1 MARLPPKEKVVMMTE
16 SNLSQAERRFLTAIL
31 ALIVVL
37 VGFGLLTDSN
47 EGVRWPHLAVELSVA
62 VGAAAGIFL
71 LMRDSFRKTHEL
83 VQSREIII
91 AKEKETERWRL
102 ESQKYIQGL
111 GIAIDAQLA
120 RWALSPS
127 EKEVALLLLKGLS
140 LKEIADIRK
149 TAEKTVRAQ
158 SVAIY
163 SKSGLAGR
171 SELSAFFLEDLLL
184 PNAPS
189 ENEASH
195 P

>member
-1 MARLPPKEKVVMMTE
+1 MMTE
-16 SNLSQAERRFLTAIL
+16 SNLSRPERRFLTVIL
-31 ALIVVL
+31 AGIVVL
-37 VGFGLLTDSN
+37 VGVDLLTDSQ
-47 EGVRWPHLAVELSVA
+47 EGVQWPHLVVELSVA
-62 VGAAAGIFL
+62 LGAAAGIFL
-71 LMRDSFRKTHEL
+71 LMKDSIRKSHEL
-83 VQSREIII
+83 VQSRELIVT
-91 AKEKETERWRL
+91 KEIEAERWRI

-120 RWALSPS
+120 RWSLSPS

-140 LKEIADIRK
+140 LKEIADIRN

-184 PNAPS
+184 PSKVS
-189 ENEASH
+189 ESES
-195 P
+195 PRT

>member
-1 MARLPPKEKVVMMTE
+1 MARPLPKEKVVMMTE

-31 ALIVVL
+31 ALIVAL
-37 VGFGLLTDSN
+37 VGFDQMTDSN
-47 EGVRWPHLAVELSVA
+47 EGVRWPHLAVELA
-62 VGAAAGIFL
+62 VAAGASAGIYL
-71 LMRDSFRKTHEL
+71 LMRDSFLKTHEL
-83 VQSREIII
+83 IQSREIII

-102 ESQKYIQGL
+102 ESQKYMQGL

-120 RWALSPS
+120 RWSLSPS

-184 PNAPS
+184 PS
-189 ENEASH
+189 GSTENEASRT
-195 P
+195 

>member
-1 MARLPPKEKVVMMTE
+1 MTE
-16 SNLSQAERRFLTAIL
+16 SNLSQVERRFLTAIL

-37 VGFGLLTDSN
+37 VGFDLLTDAN
-47 EGVRWPHLAVELSVA
+47 EGVRWPHLVVELSVA
-62 VGAAAGIFL
+62 VGAAVGIFL

-83 VQSREIII
+83 VQSREIITK
-91 AKEKETERWRL
+91 KENEAERWRL

-120 RWALSPS
+120 RWSLTPS

-158 SVAIY
+158 SVGIY
-163 SKSGLAGR
+163 AKSGLAGR

-184 PNAPS
+184 PNVIT
-189 ENEASH
+189 ENEVFRG
-195 P
+195 

>member
-1 MARLPPKEKVVMMTE
+1 MAGLPPKEKVMMTE

-37 VGFGLLTDSN
+37 VGFDLLTDSN

-62 VGAAAGIFL
+62 VGAAVGIFL

-91 AKEKETERWRL
+91 AKEKETERWQL
-102 ESQKYIQGL
+102 ELQKYIQGL

-120 RWALSPS
+120 RWSLSPS

-158 SVAIY
+158 SVSIY

-184 PNAPS
+184 PNGSS
-189 ENEASH
+189 ENEASR

>member
-1 MARLPPKEKVVMMTE
+1 MTE

-37 VGFGLLTDSN
+37 VGFDLLTDSN

-62 VGAAAGIFL
+62 VGAAVGIFL

-91 AKEKETERWRL
+91 AKEKETERWQL
-102 ESQKYIQGL
+102 ELQKYIQGL

-120 RWALSPS
+120 RWSLSPS

-158 SVAIY
+158 SVSIY

-184 PNAPS
+184 PNGSS
-189 ENEASH
+189 ENEASR

>member
-1 MARLPPKEKVVMMTE
+1 MTE
-16 SNLSQAERRFLTAIL
+16 SNQSQTERRFLTAIL
-31 ALIVVL
+31 ALIVAL
-37 VGFGLLTDSN
+37 VGFDLLTDSI

-62 VGAAAGIFL
+62 VGAAVGIFL

-83 VQSREIII
+83 VQSREIIL

-120 RWALSPS
+120 RWSLSPS

-184 PNAPS
+184 PS
-189 ENEASH
+189 GSSKDETSRS
-195 P
+195 

>member
-1 MARLPPKEKVVMMTE
+1 MMTE
-16 SNLSQAERRFLTAIL
+16 SNLSHTERRFLTAIL

-37 VGFGLLTDSN
+37 VGFDLLTDSN

-62 VGAAAGIFL
+62 VGAAVGIFL

-91 AKEKETERWRL
+91 AKEKETERWQL

-120 RWALSPS
+120 RWSLSPS

-140 LKEIADIRK
+140 LKEIAEIRK

-158 SVAIY
+158 SVSIY

-184 PNAPS
+184 PSGSS
-189 ENEASH
+189 ENEASR